1 MDKVIGRSVF
11 RIRGAVSA
19 NNYVE
24 FEHLNLVGPIVY
36 VQMCLQN
43 PVIATFHL
51 EVVTSANVSLRLSV
65 STLYD
70 GDAPKFLG
78 RSLRYGAIVD
88 GNLHLSLSDFRCLI
102 LLDGW

>member
-1 MDKVIGRSVF
+1 MDKAIGRSVF

-19 NNYVE
+19 NNYLE
-24 FEHLNLVGPIVY
+24 FEHLSLVGPIVY
-36 VQMCLQN
+36 IQMCLQN

-78 RSLRYGAIVD
+78 RSLR
-88 GNLHLSLSDFRCLI
+88 
-102 LLDGW
+102 